1 MANAVTETAPV
12 PSAAALANKQTAI
25 AGGTRE
31 LVHDPGV
38 QYYEDARTSHPCE
51 RGAGLLR
58 FLSNPQEAGV
68 AKISVL
74 ACRTFLWR
82 CVMSIEPGPS
92 SNPSP
97 QNEFGSLQGCFV
109 EGTPEQRARQR
120 SIRRRALIISIA
132 SQAAILTAII
142 LVPLFGKPE
151 RVALANVMP
160 IPPYFHNNTPE
171 RPKTTTQQTGQR
183 KHDPFTTVFSQ
194 PTHIPS
200 SIDERPDPGSQD
212 PPEIPSGSG
221 PDTPCPG
228 CIPIADSRPQPERP
242 AEVRPQTPNRLFM
255 THLESAM
262 LIRRVEPVYPP
273 LARQIHKEGQVE
285 LRAIIA
291 TDGTI
296 QSLQVVSG
304 DALFL
309 NSAKDAV
316 TQWRYRPTVLNGQP
330 VEIETYITVIYT
342 LQH

>member
-1 MANAVTETAPV
+1 
-12 PSAAALANKQTAI
+12 
-25 AGGTRE
+25 
-31 LVHDPGV
+31 
-38 QYYEDARTSHPCE
+38 
-51 RGAGLLR
+51 
-58 FLSNPQEAGV
+58 
-68 AKISVL
+68 
-74 ACRTFLWR
+74 
-82 CVMSIEPGPS
+82 MSIEPGPS

-120 SIRRRALIISIA
+120 SIRRRALFISIA
-132 SQAAILTAII
+132 TQAAILTAII

-151 RVALANVMP
+151 RIALASAVP
-160 IPPYFHNNTPE
+160 IPPYYPNRAPAPPETPARPNTPHPRISTDNTIYQPPVIPGRIDM
-171 RPKTTTQQTGQR
+171 RPE
-183 KHDPFTTVFSQ
+183 PAS
-194 PTHIPS
+194 PEP
-200 SIDERPDPGSQD
+200 PGF
-212 PPEIPSGSG
+212 PSGPVST
-221 PDTPCPG
+221 TPCAA
-228 CIPIADSRPQPERP
+228 CLPIVDTRAPERP
-242 AEVRPQTPNRLFM
+242 ADLNPPPPHRVVM

>member
-1 MANAVTETAPV
+1 
-12 PSAAALANKQTAI
+12 
-25 AGGTRE
+25 
-31 LVHDPGV
+31 
-38 QYYEDARTSHPCE
+38 
-51 RGAGLLR
+51 
-58 FLSNPQEAGV
+58 
-68 AKISVL
+68 
-74 ACRTFLWR
+74 
-82 CVMSIEPGPS
+82 MSIEPGPS

-132 SQAAILTAII
+132 AQAAILTAII

-160 IPPYFHNNTPE
+160 IPPYFHTNSPERHPTTPQPTQPHTRNLCATCYSPNYPPHPATIDNTP
-171 RPKTTTQQTGQR
+171 P
-183 KHDPFTTVFSQ
+183 
-194 PTHIPS
+194 
-200 SIDERPDPGSQD
+200 QD
-212 PPEIPSGSG
+212 PIPGEPQG
-221 PDTPCPG
+221 NGNPQVPWG
-228 CIPIADSRPQPERP
+228 IAIDDGRRQPERP
-242 AEVRPQTPNRLFM
+242 ADVRPHPPHRLVL

-262 LIRRVEPVYPP
+262 LIRRVEPIYPP

-285 LRAIIA
+285 LRAVIA

>member
-1 MANAVTETAPV
+1 
-12 PSAAALANKQTAI
+12 
-25 AGGTRE
+25 
-31 LVHDPGV
+31 
-38 QYYEDARTSHPCE
+38 
-51 RGAGLLR
+51 
-58 FLSNPQEAGV
+58 
-68 AKISVL
+68 
-74 ACRTFLWR
+74 
-82 CVMSIEPGPS
+82 MSIEPGPS

-132 SQAAILTAII
+132 TQAAILTAII

-151 RVALANVMP
+151 RIALASAVP
-160 IPPYFHNNTPE
+160 IPPYYPNRAPARPETPATPNTPHP
-171 RPKTTTQQTGQR
+171 RIST
-183 KHDPFTTVFSQ
+183 DNTVYQ
-194 PTHIPS
+194 PPVIPGR
-200 SIDERPDPGSQD
+200 IDMNPEPASPEPPG
-212 PPEIPSGSG
+212 IPSGPGST
-221 PDTPCPG
+221 TPCAA
-228 CIPIADSRPQPERP
+228 CLPIIDTRPQPERP
-242 AEVRPQTPNRLFM
+242 ADVRPQTPNRLFM

>member
-1 MANAVTETAPV
+1 
-12 PSAAALANKQTAI
+12 
-25 AGGTRE
+25 
-31 LVHDPGV
+31 
-38 QYYEDARTSHPCE
+38 
-51 RGAGLLR
+51 
-58 FLSNPQEAGV
+58 
-68 AKISVL
+68 
-74 ACRTFLWR
+74 
-82 CVMSIEPGPS
+82 MSIKPGPS
-92 SNPSP
+92 TSP

-132 SQAAILTAII
+132 TQAAILTAII

-151 RVALANVMP
+151 RIALANATP
-160 IPPYFHNNTPE
+160 IPPYYPNRAPARPETPVRPNTPHPRISTDNTVYQPPVIPGRIDM
-171 RPKTTTQQTGQR
+171 RPE
-183 KHDPFTTVFSQ
+183 PAS
-194 PTHIPS
+194 PEP
-200 SIDERPDPGSQD
+200 PGF
-212 PPEIPSGSG
+212 PSG
-221 PDTPCPG
+221 PVTNNPCAA
-228 CIPIADSRPQPERP
+228 CIPIVDTRAPERP
-242 AEVRPQTPNRLFM
+242 ADLRAQPPQRVVM

-262 LIRRVEPVYPP
+262 LIRRVEPIYPP

-285 LRAIIA
+285 LRAVIA